1 MNAAHKRK
9 DNIMTEQNQNENFEI
24 ETIEETQ
31 AFETSADAETENFTD
46 ELETERKLPDTQML
60 EVKNTLECKNCETV
74 LERNASVLNGQ
85 FSRQEVETEKTE
97 TEEPQEETT
106 DSEENETDDE
116 VNEPETEETEVKE
129 EEPKLKPSEI
139 CKSKAAFNDFI
150 LNNPMPLEICEI
162 TPKSL

>member
-85 FSRQEVETEKTE
+85 FSRK
-97 TEEPQEETT
+97 
-106 DSEENETDDE
+106 
-116 VNEPETEETEVKE
+116 
-129 EEPKLKPSEI
+129 KLKPKKRKLKNLKKKQRI
-139 CKSKAAFNDFI
+139 QRKMKQTMKLMNPKQRKRKSKK
-150 LNNPMPLEICEI
+150 
-162 TPKSL
+162 KSQN